1 MSRNTQAIISLDNIR
16 SNFLLANQW
25 APKSKNMAVIKADAY
40 GHGLVAVAEALQ
52 SLVPAFAV
60 AIFDEAVVLRNA
72 GSTKNILI
80 LQGVCCATELIFAS
94 QNNLWITLHNK
105 QQLDLLLATP
115 LKLPL
120 KVWLKLDTGMHR
132 LGLNQK
138 QLNECLGFIKE
149 CPWIEDDFVISSH
162 FSCASE
168 LASDESRTQLNNF
181 KNMIREA
188 KVPSEIELSLS
199 NSPAIANLPES
210 NLDWNRP
217 GIMLYGLPLFDGP
230 HGSDQQ
236 LKAAMSFESEV
247 VAIREVEV
255 GEYVGYSK
263 QWKATRPSKIA
274 TVAVGYADGYPRQA
288 INGTPVLVNGERAS
302 LAGVVSMDLIG
313 VDVTD
318 LSNVSI
324 GDPVELWG
332 EHLSANEVA
341 SYANTI
347 GYDLISGVSRRV
359 PRVYK

>member
-25 APKSKNMAVIKADAY
+25 APQSKNMAVIKADAY
-40 GHGLVAVAEALQ
+40 GHGLLAVAEALQ

-60 AIFDEAVVLRNA
+60 AIFDEAVALRN
-72 GSTKNILI
+72 GGITKNILI
-80 LQGVCCATELIFAS
+80 LQGVNCATELTYAS
-94 QNNLWITLHNK
+94 ENDCWITLHNK
-105 QQLDLLLATP
+105 QQIDLLLATK
-115 LKLPL
+115 LKQPL

-132 LGLNQK
+132 LGLDQK
-138 QLNECLGFIKE
+138 QFDKSLQLIKQ
-149 CPWIEDDFVISSH
+149 CRWIADDFVVSSH

-168 LASDESRTQLNNF
+168 LANGESKKQFNKFNE
-181 KNMIREA
+181 MITEA
-188 KVPSEIELSLS
+188 KLPSNIELSLS
-199 NSPAIANLPES
+199 NSPAIAHLPES
-210 NLDWNRP
+210 NLNWNRP

-230 HGSDQQ
+230 HSSDQQ

-247 VAIREVEV
+247 VAIREVET
-255 GEYVGYSK
+255 GEYVGYSNK
-263 QWKATRPSKIA
+263 WQATRPSKIA
-274 TVAVGYADGYPRQA
+274 TVSVGYADGYPRQA
-288 INGTPVLVNGERAS
+288 KNGTPVLVKGERAS

>member
-25 APKSKNMAVIKADAY
+25 APQSKNMAVIKANAY

-60 AIFDEAVVLRNA
+60 AIFDEAVALRNA
-72 GSTKNILI
+72 GITKNILI
-80 LQGVCCATELIFAS
+80 LQGVYSATELNYAS
-94 QNNLWITLHNK
+94 ENNCWITLHNI

-115 LKLPL
+115 LKKSL

-132 LGLNQK
+132 LGLDQK
-138 QLNECLGFIKE
+138 QFDKSLQLIKQ
-149 CPWIEDDFVISSH
+149 CGWVEDDFVVSSH
-162 FSCASE
+162 FSCAGE
-168 LASDESRTQLNNF
+168 LDSGESKKQLDNF
-181 KNMIREA
+181 KSMLYEA
-188 KVPSEIELSLS
+188 KLPSKIELSLS
-199 NSPAIANLPES
+199 NSPAIAHLPES

-217 GIMLYGLPLFDGP
+217 GIMLYGLPLFDRS
-230 HGSDQQ
+230 HSSDQF

-247 VAIREVEV
+247 VAIREIEK
-255 GEYVGYSK
+255 GENVGYSNK
-263 QWKATRPSKIA
+263 WKATRPSKIA

-302 LAGVVSMDLIG
+302 LAGVVSMDLIS

-318 LSNVSI
+318 LLDVSI

-341 SYANTI
+341 GYANTI

-359 PRVYK
+359 PRIYK